1 MRFEHP
7 PVEWLIPHRR
17 RSRQWASRNLVNQE
31 MPVSLSEVRR
41 QPNEVE
47 SLPMSQAE
55 GDPIAAEIAVE
66 GDIFSPNCPPLAF
79 Q

>member
-31 MPVSLSEVRR
+31 MPVFLSEVRR

-66 GDIFSPNCPPLAF
+66 GDIFHPTARP
-79 Q
+79 

>member
-1 MRFEHP
+1 M
-7 PVEWLIPHRR
+7 
-17 RSRQWASRNLVNQE
+17 LVF
-31 MPVSLSEVRR
+31 LSEVRR

-47 SLPMSQAE
+47 SLAMSQAE